1 VFGIIGVIDGDV
13 CGGMSGTT
21 GVLGNSSLT
30 DEDGLE

>member
-1 VFGIIGVIDGDV
+1 VFGIIGGIDGDI

-30 DEDGLE
+30 DDDGLE